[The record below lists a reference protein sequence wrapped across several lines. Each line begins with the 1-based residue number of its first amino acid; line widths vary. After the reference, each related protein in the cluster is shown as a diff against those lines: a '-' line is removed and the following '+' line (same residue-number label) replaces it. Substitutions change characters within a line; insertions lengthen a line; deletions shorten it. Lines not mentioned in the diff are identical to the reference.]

1 MYSTKTLY
9 IQAVKNDLLKSG
21 MKDFLAG
28 LALWRMFIYLG
39 WEDIRQRYVRTFLGP
54 LWLIIGTAMWVGVM
68 GFVMAALFGNS
79 VASTLPF
86 IASGTLIWTF
96 IANTMNDSCTLFVG
110 SSSIIHSVSLPLSL
124 HVLRFLVRNFII
136 FAHNFL
142 IIIVVFLGCHV
153 SLNANT
159 LLALPGLFVLL
170 LNALWVGTFI
180 GILNTRYRDIQQV
193 VATSMTV
200 LPFITPI
207 FWEKAFL
214 KKHNWIATANPFYH
228 AVEIVRAP
236 LLGHAPA
243 MSSWAIMGGITLMG
257 GLLMLGLF
265 SKYKNRVIYWL

>member
-9 IQAVKNDLLKSG
+9 IQAIENNLLKSG
-21 MKDFLAG
+21 VKDFLAG
-28 LALWRMFIYLG
+28 FSLWRMFIYLG

-54 LWLIIGTAMWVGVM
+54 LWLIIGTAIWVGVM

-96 IANTMNDSCTLFVG
+96 IANTMNDSCTLFIG
-110 SSSIIHSVSLPLSL
+110 SSSVIHSVNLPLSL

-136 FAHNFL
+136 FAHNFI
-142 IIIVVFLGCHV
+142 IIIVVFMACHV

-159 LLALPGLFVLL
+159 LLALPGLFILL
-170 LNALWVGTFI
+170 LNALWVGTFL

-200 LPFITPI
+200 LPFVTPI
-207 FWEKAFL
+207 FWEKEFL
-214 KKHNWIATANPFYH
+214 KKHTWIATANPFYH

-236 LLGHAPA
+236 LLGHVPA
-243 MSSWAIMGGITLMG
+243 MSSWMVMSGITLLG
-257 GLLMLGLF
+257 VLLMLGLF